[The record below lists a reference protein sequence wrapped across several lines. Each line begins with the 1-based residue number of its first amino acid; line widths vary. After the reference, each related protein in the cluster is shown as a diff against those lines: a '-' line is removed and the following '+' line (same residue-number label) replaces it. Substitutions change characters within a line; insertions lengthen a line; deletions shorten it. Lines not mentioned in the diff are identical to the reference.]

1 VGRRTERQDPGGSP
15 LAPAPFWVPLLA
27 GRARGLA
34 AAVLVACVAVTALLG
49 LLFYQQH
56 APDAFD
62 SAIDNWIGSAL
73 SSNAAAALLH
83 VVVLPGEPAGVAA
96 MTLVLVAAC
105 LVTRRLRGVLL
116 TVIAV
121 PVAGG
126 LSDLVIKP
134 LVGRIYGLDSL
145 TFPSG
150 HATGVFTVAAVV
162 AVLLL
167 GPQYPQVPAQ
177 LRILLVLASYAAC
190 AVVSV
195 ALVGLDFHYFTDTVA
210 GGTTGTAVVLATAFV
225 LDLPLLHRLA
235 PVWLT
240 GPPPSQAAGDAA
252 SAQLP
257 GAPGSRV
264 GAATDRMD

>member
-1 VGRRTERQDPGGSP
+1 VGRRAGRQDLGGSP
-15 LAPAPFWVPLLA
+15 LAPAPPLLA

-34 AAVLVACVAVTALLG
+34 AAVLVACVAATALLG

-73 SSNAAAALLH
+73 SGHAAAAVLP
-83 VVVLPGEPAGVAA
+83 VVIMPGEPAGVAA
-96 MTLVLVAAC
+96 MTLVLVGAC
-105 LVTRRLRGVLL
+105 LVTRRLRGAVLAA
-116 TVIAV
+116 VAV

-126 LSDLVIKP
+126 LSELVIKP

-150 HATGVFTVAAVV
+150 HATGVFTVAGVV

-167 GPQYPQVPAQ
+167 GPQYEQIPVR
-177 LRILLVLASYAAC
+177 LRALLVLASYAAC

-195 ALVGLDFHYFTDTVA
+195 ALVGVDFHYFTDTVA

-225 LDLPLLHRLA
+225 LDLPLLQRLV
-235 PVWLT
+235 PTWPT
-240 GPPPSQAAGDAA
+240 GPPPSQAPGDPA

-257 GAPGSRV
+257 GVPGSRV
-264 GAATDRMD
+264 GAVTDRLD